1 MYKERYS
8 HPCQVLWNLKMASM
22 LDVKTLHNR
31 ILRRLYEIKKSK
43 ITEEDDLFQ
52 EDILELE
59 KLLKKMEL
67 RLSKRSY
74 DKDNKVI

>member
-1 MYKERYS
+1 
-8 HPCQVLWNLKMASM
+8 MASM